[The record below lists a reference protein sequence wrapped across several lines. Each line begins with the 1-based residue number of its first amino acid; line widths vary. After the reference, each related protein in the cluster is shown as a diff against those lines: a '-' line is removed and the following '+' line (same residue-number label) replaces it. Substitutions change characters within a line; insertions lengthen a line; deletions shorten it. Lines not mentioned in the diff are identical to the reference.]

1 MRFGAARYGLELHTL
16 EVRCGPVRYDVVSL
30 GLLRCGVVRFAKAG
44 SGKDPFLY
52 HIKEDTMPRRTRP
65 LSCTGEEWE
74 KARMRALVRDEFACQ
89 AHLVG
94 LPRCTETR
102 LRMLQV
108 HHLVQRSEGGTHD
121 LENLLTLCRVC
132 HSRIHPWMIWNL
144 SQRQKE
150 LIAEQGDAR
159 TLPMAEREL

>member
-1 MRFGAARYGLELHTL
+1 
-16 EVRCGPVRYDVVSL
+16 
-30 GLLRCGVVRFAKAG
+30 
-44 SGKDPFLY
+44 
-52 HIKEDTMPRRTRP
+52 
-65 LSCTGEEWE
+65 
-74 KARMRALVRDEFACQ
+74 MRALVRDEFACQ